1 MFICNIDH
9 RKYSILIISEMLHL
23 ISFLLG
29 SGCLRQPSLD
39 VPEIVSP
46 RFRMCGQL
54 SITLSIVTIKPFW
67 NGLEGIEL
75 LVLLA
80 ALG

>member
-1 MFICNIDH
+1 
-9 RKYSILIISEMLHL
+9 
-23 ISFLLG
+23 
-29 SGCLRQPSLD
+29 
-39 VPEIVSP
+39 
-46 RFRMCGQL
+46 MCGQL
-54 SITLSIVTIKPFW
+54 SITLPIVTIKPFW